1 MRSVAPLC
9 AAVLLFV
16 AACAPKGETAVKD
29 SAAATAAPPVADAA
43 AVRQAIEQ
51 ANANFVAAVKQGDS
65 TGMVAN
71 YADDA
76 VMMMGGMP
84 ALRGRSEIGSKVVG
98 MFKAVKGGDVKLVTS
113 QVDVAGDYAI
123 ETGAYEMT
131 ATPPGGKPA
140 TEKGKYVTVWKKQ
153 SDGSWKIYRD
163 IANTDEPPPKS

>member
-9 AAVLLFV
+9 AAILLFA
-16 AACAPKGETAVKD
+16 AACAPKGETPVKD
-29 SAAATAAPPVADAA
+29 SAATAAPPTVDAA

-65 TGMVAN
+65 TGLVAN

-98 MFKAVKGGDVKLVTS
+98 MFKSLKGGDAKLVTS

-123 ETGAYEMT
+123 ETGAYEL
-131 ATPPGGKPA
+131 TPPGSKPV

-153 SDGSWKIYRD
+153 PDGSWKIYRD
-163 IANTDEPPPKS
+163 IANADAPPKS

>member
-9 AAVLLFV
+9 AAVLLFA
-16 AACAPKGETAVKD
+16 AACAPKGETPVRD
-29 SAAATAAPPVADAA
+29 SAAAVAPPVVDAA
-43 AVRQAIEQ
+43 AVRRAIEQ
-51 ANANFVAAVKQGDS
+51 ANANFSAAVKQGDS
-65 TGMVAN
+65 TGIVAN

-84 ALRGRSEIGSKVVG
+84 ALRGRTEIGGKVVE
-98 MFKAVKGGDVKLVTS
+98 MFKSAKGGDVKLITS

-131 ATPPGGKPA
+131 GTSPGGKPV

-163 IANTDEPPPKS
+163 IANTDAPPKS